1 MAMAA
6 RFRSTIPRFAKTL
19 IADSDQASI
28 VQRSLLCPNFTQPL
42 QSRNFSSASPP
53 KEPKVKVPVAMFG
66 GSGNYASALY
76 IAAVKAKAL
85 DKVESEL
92 LDLVAATQKSPTFS
106 QFMKDLAVPADTRVK
121 AVTEICDQ
129 AKFSEVTKN
138 FLVVLADNGR
148 LRHVD
153 TIAKRFSDLTMGH
166 RGEIKAIV
174 TTVIPLPAEE
184 EKELKDT
191 LQEILGKGKTVK
203 LEQKIDPSILGG
215 LVVEFG
221 QKVFDMSIK
230 TRAKQMERVLRTSM
244 SKRGLLL
251 SFVL

>member
-1 MAMAA
+1 MAMAG
-6 RFRSTIPRFAKTL
+6 RIRSSVPRFTKALMSDSVSAQRLNVERAL
-19 IADSDQASI
+19 I
-28 VQRSLLCPNFTQPL
+28 CPNFTDPQV
-42 QSRNFSSASPP
+42 QSRNFASASPT
-53 KEPKVKVPVAMFG
+53 KEPKIKVPVAMFG

-76 IAAVKAKAL
+76 IAAAKAKTL
-85 DKVESEL
+85 EKVEAEL
-92 LDLVAATQKSPTFS
+92 LDLVAASQKSPTFS

-121 AVTEICDQ
+121 AMTQICDQ
-129 AKFSEVTKN
+129 AKFSEITKN

-153 TIAKRFSDLTMGH
+153 TIAKRFSDLTMAH
-166 RGEIKAIV
+166 RGEVKAIV

-191 LQEILGKGKTVK
+191 LQQILGKGKKVK

-230 TRAKQMERVLRTSM
+230 TRAKQMERFLRDPIN
-244 SKRGLLL
+244 
-251 SFVL
+251 FDA

>member
-1 MAMAA
+1 MAMAG
-6 RFRSTIPRFAKTL
+6 RIRSSVPRVVKSL
-19 IADSDQASI
+19 MSDSLSAQRSI
-28 VQRSLLCPNFTQPL
+28 VERSFICPNFIDSQH
-42 QSRNFSSASPP
+42 SKNFSSASPP
-53 KEPKVKVPVAMFG
+53 KEPKIKVPVAMFG
-66 GSGNYASALY
+66 GSGNYASALF
-76 IAAVKAKAL
+76 IAAAKAKAL

-92 LDLVAATQKSPTFS
+92 LDLVAATEKSPTFA

-121 AVTEICDQ
+121 AITEICDQ

-138 FLVVLADNGR
+138 FL
-148 LRHVD
+148 
-153 TIAKRFSDLTMGH
+153 DLTMAH

-191 LQEILGKGKTVK
+191 LQEILGKGKKVN

-230 TRAKQMERVLRTSM
+230 TRAKQMERFLRDPINFDS
-244 SKRGLLL
+244 
-251 SFVL
+251 

>member
-6 RFRSTIPRFAKTL
+6 RARSSVDGFTKALVYGSLST
-19 IADSDQASI
+19 
-28 VQRSLLCPNFTQPL
+28 QRSHVSRAIICPNFPNPE
-42 QSRNFSSASPP
+42 QSRNFASPSAS
-53 KEPKVKVPVAMFG
+53 KEPKIKVPVAMFG

-76 IAAVKAKAL
+76 IAAAKANAL

-92 LDLVAATQKSPTFS
+92 LDFVSATTKASTFS
-106 QFMKDLAVPADTRVK
+106 QFMKDLAVPADIRVK
-121 AVTEICDQ
+121 AINEICGQ
-129 AKFSEVTKN
+129 AKFLDVTKN

-153 TIAKRFSDLTMGH
+153 TIAKRFSDLTMAH
-166 RGEIKAIV
+166 RGEVKAVV
-174 TTVIPLPAEE
+174 TSVIPLPAAE

-230 TRAKQMERVLRTSM
+230 TRARQMERFLRDPIN
-244 SKRGLLL
+244 
-251 SFVL
+251 FDA